1 TGGYRSAPRRQLRPH
16 PVPEPRPPQ
25 RRVRMKFPRPAWLV
39 AMALMAAPV
48 HAQVMH
54 PHMPDPEP
62 WKEAEVPAPSQWS
75 VERAVE
81 FQLGAQGSLRYAI
94 DPQTVSIGEDGVVRY
109 VFIAHSSS
117 GAVNAFFEGMRC
129 QTAEVKVYAR
139 WDPDTRQWRTSG
151 SEPWQALDVRGATR
165 RAMQMARAGV
175 CDGKS
180 PNRSPSQIVS
190 ALRNGRADQFR

>member
-1 TGGYRSAPRRQLRPH
+1 
-16 PVPEPRPPQ
+16 
-25 RRVRMKFPRPAWLV
+25 MKFSRPLWLL
-39 AMALMAAPV
+39 AMTLMAAPV
-48 HAQVMH
+48 HPQAMNPYV
-54 PHMPDPEP
+54 PDPEP
-62 WKEAEVPAPSQWS
+62 WKEASVPAPTQWS

-81 FQLGAQGSLRYAI
+81 FQLGAESALRYAI
-94 DPQTVSIGEDGVVRY
+94 DPQTVSIGEDGVARY
-109 VFIAHSSS
+109 VFIARSSN
-117 GAVNAFFEGMRC
+117 GAVNVFFEGMRC

-139 WDPDTRQWRTSG
+139 WDPGARQWRDSG

-180 PNRSPSQIVS
+180 PNRSPSHIVN